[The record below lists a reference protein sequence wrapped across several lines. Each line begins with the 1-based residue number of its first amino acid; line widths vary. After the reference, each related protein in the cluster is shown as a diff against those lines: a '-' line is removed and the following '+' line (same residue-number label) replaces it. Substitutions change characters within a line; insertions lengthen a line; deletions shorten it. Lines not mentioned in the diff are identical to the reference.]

1 MSQREEYV
9 SFEKALRDLRLR
21 SEELRKL
28 VSEGDIRAFRDGDS
42 MKFRTE
48 DVAALAARKKGEEEL
63 AFADA
68 LEDDTGMVTEELSAE
83 DTLLADDEPE
93 VAPAVTTV
101 RSTTTTT
108 TTRSRSA
115 RAPVV
120 VDKSREP
127 KWVTAVAVLSAL
139 ILIWGFMICY
149 SVSKGEDPAGN
160 FFTKAFAES
169 KAEKK

>member
-1 MSQREEYV
+1 VSQREEYV

-42 MKFRTE
+42 MKFRME

-108 TTRSRSA
+108 TSRRAA
-115 RAPVV
+115 RPAVV

-127 KWVTAVAVLSAL
+127 KWVTATAILGAV

-149 SVSKGEDPAGN
+149 SISQGADPAGN
-160 FFTKAFAES
+160 FFTRVFAEQ
-169 KAEKK
+169 KAK

>member
-1 MSQREEYV
+1 VSQREEYV
-9 SFEKALRDLRLR
+9 SFEKALRDLKLR

-48 DVAALAARKKGEEEL
+48 DVVLLAARKKGEEEL

-83 DTLLADDEPE
+83 DTLLADDEAVVEP
-93 VAPAVTTV
+93 VVTTV

-108 TTRSRSA
+108 RRAA
-115 RAPVV
+115 RPAVV

-127 KWVTAVAVLSAL
+127 KWVTATAILGAL
-139 ILIWGFMICY
+139 VLIWGFMICY
-149 SVSKGEDPAGN
+149 SISQGENPANN
-160 FFTKAFAES
+160 FFTKLFAEA
-169 KAEKK
+169 KAK